1 MTKYILNVYLNKD
14 RIVGSDDN
22 ISSTCIFCGLNLGFN
37 RLASLTASARITRW
51 RLQVFTATAWDTY
64 SGARSR
70 AGTWS
75 AVFVGVWFVLGAG
88 VLYVQLRWDCC
99 ENKHC

>member
-1 MTKYILNVYLNKD
+1 MFTLTKTGLWVAMIIYFPHIYFVD
-14 RIVGSDDN
+14 
-22 ISSTCIFCGLNLGFN
+22 STSALIDWF
-37 RLASLTASARITRW
+37 LTQPSAWITGW

-64 SGARSR
+64 SGAGSR